1 VSGERAVD
9 DRPPTVSIGVP
20 VYNGENF
27 LGDAIESV
35 LAQSV
40 GDFELILCDNA
51 STDGTRAICEAYAAR
66 DRRIRYY
73 RNPRNLGAAANYNRA
88 FMLTRGRYF
97 KWLAHDDRLHPA
109 FLEQTVAVMEAR
121 PEVVLCG
128 SQVEV
133 IDAQGAPI
141 GTYGSILSQADVASP
156 AERFAVYVLR
166 PHTGVDIFA
175 LIRRSALEGSLLHS
189 HFHGADRA
197 LLAQLALRGAM
208 VQIPATLNQI
218 REHDQR
224 YTRRAKSARLR
235 LDWHGSSPGGIAA
248 IPILQL
254 YQAYR
259 RVVAGTAIATEE
271 RWRCRATLA
280 RWWLVNWNSMRVAV
294 DIAALVVPD
303 IVGFAEG
310 VKERLVG
317 ASAGHF
323 KPPR

>member
-1 VSGERAVD
+1 MSDMQATED
-9 DRPPTVSIGVP
+9 LPPTVSIGVP

-27 LGDAIESV
+27 LAEAIESV
-35 LAQSV
+35 LAQSF

-66 DRRIRYY
+66 DARIRYY

-88 FMLTRGRYF
+88 FALSRGRYF

-109 FLEQTVAVMEAR
+109 FLERTVAVMEAR

-128 SQVEV
+128 SQVRV
-133 IDAQGAPI
+133 INSDGAPI
-141 GTYGSILSQADVASP
+141 GAYKSILGEADVPSSAR
-156 AERFAVYVLR
+156 RFAIYVLR

-197 LLAQLALRGAM
+197 LLAQLALRGLM
-208 VQIPATLNQI
+208 VQLPETLNDI

-235 LDWHGSSPGGIAA
+235 LDWHGSAPGGIKA

-254 YQAYR
+254 YRAYQ
-259 RVVAGTAIATEE
+259 RVVAAATIEPDG
-271 RWRCRATLA
+271 RWRCRETLV
-280 RWWLVNWNSMRVAV
+280 RWWFVNWNSMRVAV
-294 DIAALVVPD
+294 DIAAVVLPG
-303 IVGFAEG
+303 IVGVAES

-317 ASAGHF
+317 ASVGHF
-323 KPPR
+323 RPPR